1 MTVNY
6 SSSYSHT
13 VLHRMQLPGLFDF
26 IMWGQ
31 NTNSIFLPGKS
42 FKIFLRAKLR
52 HKPKMCNKI
61 NSRMGDQI
69 SDQN

>member
-26 IMWGQ
+26 IMW
-31 NTNSIFLPGKS
+31 SRAED
-42 FKIFLRAKLR
+42 KI
-52 HKPKMCNKI
+52 
-61 NSRMGDQI
+61 QI
-69 SDQN
+69 LFSCQENPLKYF